1 MLLLRRVFAVVAIAC
16 GLFALSR
23 ASGMAAEFKLPPLT
37 GELSGKF
44 TLFELPGAPVV
55 QWKLRI
61 EGGPDGARHGDVELV
76 GPGTQVHAKLD
87 LTSSNGSGK
96 WEIVESRLDAATW
109 FAFLSPSFQSAT
121 QDLKVTGRF
130 NLSGSGSVKDG
141 KLLGAAQLTWSDG
154 SVSNA
159 VQGWRLDGISL
170 KGDIAADSRTG
181 TVLKSNRPWQLTVG
195 TISTTR
201 FGARNLAISA
211 VLNEDRTIFLQSA
224 KVELAGG
231 DVTIDPTSIELSPGA
246 LDLTIHANRIGLQ
259 DLVALVPASL
269 ADAQGRIDGSV
280 NVSWSEAAGLRIGEG
295 GFVLRQDE
303 VATLRLVARPGFLTG
318 GVPERISLLPK
329 WSGPIGTAIAPKN
342 PVYGDVHAIE
352 LGVTQLQIKSFS
364 LQARPWGDERKRTA
378 VIQVSARP
386 YKEGGPV
393 KLVTF
398 DINVDGPLSALL
410 RAGMSDDSTFDVH

>member
-1 MLLLRRVFAVVAIAC
+1 MLLFRRMLAAVVITV
-16 GLFALSR
+16 ALR
-23 ASGMAAEFKLPPLT
+23 VLPLAAVAAADFKLPPLT

-44 TLFELPGAPVV
+44 TLFALPGAPEVL
-55 QWKLRI
+55 WKLRI

-76 GPGTQVHAKLD
+76 GAGGQVHAKLD
-87 LTSSNGSGK
+87 LTSSTGNGK

-109 FAFLSPSFQSAT
+109 FAFLSPFFEKAT
-121 QDLKVTGRF
+121 HDLQVTGRF
-130 NLSGSGSVKDG
+130 NLTGSGAIEEGRPS
-141 KLLGAAQLTWSDG
+141 GAAQLTWSDG

-170 KGDIAADSRTG
+170 KGDVAADSRNG

-195 TISTTR
+195 TITTSR
-201 FGARNLAISA
+201 FGARNLAVSA
-211 VLNEDRTIFLQSA
+211 VLNEDRTIYLQSA

-231 DVTIDPTSIELSPGA
+231 DVTIDPATIELSPA
-246 LDLTIHANRIGLQ
+246 VLDFTIHVNRVGLQ

-269 ADAQGRIDGSV
+269 ADAQGRIDGAV
-280 NVSWSEAAGLRIGEG
+280 RLGWSELAGLKIGQG
-295 GFVLRQDE
+295 SFVLRQDE

-318 GVPERISLLPK
+318 GVPERIALLPK
-329 WSGPIGTAIAPKN
+329 WTGPVGSWIAPRN

-352 LGVTQLQIKSFS
+352 LGETQLQIKSFIF
-364 LQARPWGDERKRTA
+364 QASPKGDERNRTA

-398 DINVDGPLSALL
+398 DINVEGPLSALL
-410 RAGMSDDSTFDVH
+410 RVGMSDQRSFDVH

>member
-1 MLLLRRVFAVVAIAC
+1 MLVLRRMSAAVGILVTLC
-16 GLFALSR
+16 ALSLPPTL
-23 ASGMAAEFKLPPLT
+23 AAEFKLPPLT

-44 TLFELPGAPVV
+44 TLFKLPGAPVV

-61 EGGPDGARHGDVELV
+61 EGGADGARHGDVELV
-76 GPGTQVHAKLD
+76 GPGTRVHAKLD
-87 LTSSNGSGK
+87 LTSSNGNGK

-109 FAFLSPSFQSAT
+109 FALLSPSFQSAT
-121 QDLKVTGRF
+121 HDLKVTGRF
-130 NLSGSGSVKDG
+130 NLTGSGSIEDG
-141 KLLGAAQLTWSDG
+141 KPSGAAQLTWSDG
-154 SVSNA
+154 SLSNA
-159 VQGWRLDGISL
+159 AQGWRLEGITL
-170 KGDIAADSRTG
+170 KGDVAADSRTG

-231 DVTIDPTSIELSPGA
+231 DVTIDPTSIELSPA
-246 LDLTIHANRIGLQ
+246 AFDLTIHANRIGLQ

-280 NVSWSEAAGLRIGEG
+280 SVTWSEAAGLRVGEG

-318 GVPERISLLPK
+318 GVPERIPLLPK
-329 WSGPIGTAIAPKN
+329 WSGPLGTAIAPKN

-352 LGVTQLQIKSFS
+352 LGVTQLQIKSFNF
-364 LQARPWGDERKRTA
+364 QARPHGDERNRTA

-398 DINVDGPLSALL
+398 DINVEGPLSALL
-410 RAGMSDDSTFDVH
+410 QVGMSDERTFTVH